1 MNPTKTETLATY
13 IKLGQAIIVITA
25 LIVGAI
31 NALGGTI

>member
-1 MNPTKTETLATY
+1 MNPTKTEQIATY

-31 NALGGTI
+31 NALGGVR